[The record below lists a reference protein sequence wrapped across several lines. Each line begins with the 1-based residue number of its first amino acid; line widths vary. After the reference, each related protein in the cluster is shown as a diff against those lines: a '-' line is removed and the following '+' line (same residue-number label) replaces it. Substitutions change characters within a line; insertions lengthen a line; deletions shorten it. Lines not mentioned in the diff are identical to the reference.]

1 LKSSPKSLPLI
12 IAAFAF
18 LHAATAQQRLDPAAM
33 PLNPQAYRVGETLT
47 YDISFSQF
55 VSAAH
60 VELSVAGRGTFFGR
74 EGIQLRA
81 RAQTTGVVGAAIFAL
96 NNNYITY
103 VDSESGLPFRVQQV
117 TREAGRT
124 SNSSADYNQPAGT
137 AAIPSKD
144 RTDAVA
150 GTYDLLSAIYRVRS
164 LPLAE
169 GASYSLTVRQEGE
182 DYQAQVKVVGRE
194 LVKTQMGSFNAI
206 VVRLDAKTS
215 SLGSDRTRIYFTDD
229 ERHVPVV
236 ITIKHPA
243 GEIRA
248 ELAGSEI
255 TAPAVPVTQPS
266 PKPAKTPSTAEP
278 TTLSL
283 NFPFKVGEQL
293 NYQVY
298 LAGGEQP
305 VGTASFEVH
314 ARSKYFKRDGLL
326 LSAKAQTTATVG
338 RLFNANDQ
346 IDSYVDPTTLLP
358 FSTGLTL
365 AEGQRRLSRTYTM
378 DQDRGNAVP
387 DSGRRVDIPIG
398 THDLVSLVYAIRT
411 FDLTPLKKNA
421 ISILVNNRAMTLFVT
436 SEKRETIE
444 LGGQKISAF
453 LLTLTTDDPQS
464 DKFQFRSWVSD
475 DSRRLPLRFT
485 AVTELGPVRADLVI
499 VPVTQR

>member
-1 LKSSPKSLPLI
+1 
-12 IAAFAF
+12 
-18 LHAATAQQRLDPAAM
+18 M
-33 PLNPQAYRVGETLT
+33 PLNPEAYRVGERLT

-60 VELSVAGRGTFFGR
+60 VELAVVGQGTFFGR
-74 EGIQLRA
+74 EAVQLRA
-81 RAQTTGVVGAAIFAL
+81 HAQTTGVVGAAIFAL
-96 NNNYITY
+96 NNDYATF
-103 VDSESGLPFRVQQV
+103 VDPESGLPFRVQQV
-117 TREAGRT
+117 TREAGH
-124 SNSSADYNQPAGT
+124 NSIVSTDYDQPGT
-137 AAIPSKD
+137 AISSRD
-144 RTDAVA
+144 RANAVA

-169 GASYSLTVRQEGE
+169 GASYSIAVRQEGE
-182 DYQAQVKVVGRE
+182 EYQAQFKVAGRE
-194 LVKTQMGSFNAI
+194 MVKTQIGSFNAI

-229 ERHVPVV
+229 ARHVPVL
-236 ITIKHPA
+236 ITIRHPA

-255 TAPAVPVTQPS
+255 TEPAGQLS
-266 PKPAKTPSTAEP
+266 PKPTRPPSTVQPRPEP
-278 TTLSL
+278 TALSST
-283 NFPFKVGEQL
+283 FPFKVGEQL

-314 ARSKYFKRDGLL
+314 PRSKYFNRDGLL

-358 FSTGLTL
+358 FRTGLTL
-365 AEGQRRLSRTYTM
+365 AEGQRRLSRTYAM

-421 ISILVNNRAMTLFVT
+421 ISILVNNRAITLFVK

-464 DKFQFRSWVSD
+464 DKFQFRAWVSD

-485 AVTELGPVRADLVI
+485 AVTELGPVRADLAI
-499 VPVTQR
+499 VALTSR